1 MLCLHTFQKD
11 VNRQSYSERDVEWN
25 DKVITIFWYGD
36 DNVDWGMGSLYI
48 YGCMLCR
55 ESEVSEHNNM
65 KFTIFRRVINIFPTF
80 YTCLG
85 GYMVWRD
92 GIYIF
97 VRYICHHSNF
107 IPNHFASSAS
117 TLSTSSLYSMD
128 YVMLLCVFEYV
139 RSLYRQF
146 LYAFSTHPPF
156 IGMII

>member
-36 DNVDWGMGSLYI
+36 DNVDCGMGSLYI